1 MNARILSRSDQRELG
16 SRNLP
21 ISPAAAPQRS
31 QQQLGQVSPSDVTGR
46 DATTADVAA
55 GCRHWLLFLND
66 WNARARL
73 SPDQPRARLSRVS
86 CQGFV
91 PRSPHWERSRAC
103 DWLAG
108 SPQPCRPCLMHKS
121 GRRRASGGLGLC
133 GLVAWRGCGLW
144 PCRLVPSLRRPVN
157 VAGPAT
163 GPDEVPTG
171 GADASA
177 PKISHSDGAN

>member
-66 WNARARL
+66 WHARARL

-121 GRRRASGGLGLC
+121 GRRRGFGRV
-133 GLVAWRGCGLW
+133 GLVWACGMEGLW
-144 PCRLVPSLRRPVN
+144 AVALSLGPIASSPCERR
-157 VAGPAT
+157 GPGNWT
-163 GPDEVPTG
+163 RRGTNG
-171 GADASA
+171 WS
-177 PKISHSDGAN
+177 